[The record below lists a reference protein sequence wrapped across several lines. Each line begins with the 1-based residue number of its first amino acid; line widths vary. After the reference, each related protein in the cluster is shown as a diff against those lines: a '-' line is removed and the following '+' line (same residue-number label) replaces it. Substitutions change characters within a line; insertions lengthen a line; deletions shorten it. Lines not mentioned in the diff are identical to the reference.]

1 MTSTFA
7 VDCAV
12 IATAANAVD
21 SIVIFGH
28 VVVVGAVAVND
39 LLVAESL
46 LHAMIDV
53 SDAVVAALFDV
64 SVFDAKL
71 ILTLLVLDVDT
82 VINSVG
88 IAVSVDVVTDAVIFC
103 SFRGVVTFPVLI
115 AFALTDFV
123 GVLERLFELDFVTG
137 CAFVTTGGFVFS
149 RFVIVI
155 INWELVMVSVFIAG
169 CLVVTGVNK
178 ISSGVIPGDVLAVSS
193 LIVVVGVRL
202 VNNFSKIEIDVPVT
216 LATNITVGVSS
227 FDINVTDGIVDIGDI
242 VDIVYVGALGDLV
255 ANDGAAVLSVI
266 IGEDDFLVSFF
277 RDFVSFVTFIVS
289 SFSDFVRVLVLKG
302 ILMAKIGFAVVITN
316 VFNE

>member
-123 GVLERLFELDFVTG
+123 GVLERLFKLDFVTG

-149 RFVIVI
+149 RFAIVI
-155 INWELVMVSVFIAG
+155 INWELVMASVFIAG

-302 ILMAKIGFAVVITN
+302 TLMAKIGFAVVITN
-316 VFNE
+316 VFNG

>member
-7 VDCAV
+7 VDCPV

-137 CAFVTTGGFVFS
+137 CAFVTTGGFAFS

-155 INWELVMVSVFIAG
+155 INWELVMASVFIAG

>member
-1 MTSTFA
+1 MFVVSWVVIFVTSGEFIVTSTFV

-71 ILTLLVLDVDT
+71 ILTLPVLDVDT
-82 VINSVG
+82 VVNSVG
-88 IAVSVDVVTDAVIFC
+88 IAVAVGVVTDVVIFC
-103 SFRGVVTFPVLI
+103 SFRGVATFPVLI

-123 GVLERLFELDFVTG
+123 GVLERLFDLDFVTG

-149 RFVIVI
+149 
-155 INWELVMVSVFIAG
+155 
-169 CLVVTGVNK
+169 
-178 ISSGVIPGDVLAVSS
+178 
-193 LIVVVGVRL
+193 
-202 VNNFSKIEIDVPVT
+202 
-216 LATNITVGVSS
+216 
-227 FDINVTDGIVDIGDI
+227 
-242 VDIVYVGALGDLV
+242 
-255 ANDGAAVLSVI
+255 
-266 IGEDDFLVSFF
+266 
-277 RDFVSFVTFIVS
+277 
-289 SFSDFVRVLVLKG
+289 
-302 ILMAKIGFAVVITN
+302 
-316 VFNE
+316 